1 MKNCFH
7 WNSESPC
14 VKKCIL
20 KKNICIGCGRTLEE
34 ISSWSRIDDSLRI
47 EINKKAANRKNA
59 IRTD

>member
-1 MKNCFH
+1 MC
-7 WNSESPC
+7 
-14 VKKCIL
+14 KKMYFE
-20 KKNICIGCGRTLEE
+20 KNICIGCGRTLEE